1 VTVREALLVQYV
13 GVYAAPPSVAQL
25 GKNDQAAGQQLS
37 YTVVRPSTVT
47 AELVGPD
54 GSARPV
60 DSGQRQPGSYRFSAG
75 AFDTEGTW
83 RWRVTATD
91 DQNRQSVAE
100 RPFQV
105 DFTLSALKV
114 AGTTPKV
121 GFTLSRPASVTLQ
134 IETRDG
140 AVVSKLPPQ
149 SLEAGTQSL
158 TWDGTTSAG
167 AMAPRGS
174 YVARVTATS
183 SVGTSALTVPF
194 TLRG

>member
-1 VTVREALLVQYV
+1 I
-13 GVYAAPPSVAQL
+13 
-25 GKNDQAAGQQLS
+25 
-37 YTVVRPSTVT
+37 
-47 AELVGPD
+47 
-54 GSARPV
+54 
-60 DSGQRQPGSYRFSAG
+60 DSGQRQPGTYRFSTG

-114 AGTTPKV
+114 TGAAPRA

-134 IETRDG
+134 IETKDG
-140 AVVSKLPPQ
+140 AVVATLPPQ
-149 SLEAGTQSL
+149 SLDAGSQSI
-158 TWDGTTSAG
+158 TWDATTSAG
-167 AMAPRGS
+167 AKAPRGS
-174 YVARVTATS
+174 YVARVIATS

-194 TLRG
+194 AVRG